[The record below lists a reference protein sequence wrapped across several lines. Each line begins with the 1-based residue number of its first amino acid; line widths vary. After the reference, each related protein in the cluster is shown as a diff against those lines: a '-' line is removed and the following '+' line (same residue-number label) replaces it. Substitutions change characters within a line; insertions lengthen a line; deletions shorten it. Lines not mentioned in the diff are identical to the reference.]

1 METLKVKIVGRRFN
15 HVKHEV
21 KSGDTVVLIAEEDNQ
36 YDSDAVAFFRQESLC
51 NC

>member
-21 KSGDTVVLIAEEDNQ
+21 KSGDTVVLIAEDFYIKWLCLFLFLFLSDN
-36 YDSDAVAFFRQESLC
+36 
-51 NC
+51 